1 MAEPVRKQKKKT
13 VRRRRPGLL
22 SIVAVLAMFVCL
34 GLFVLALV
42 QIDLLPSHILL
53 TGAVILAVSLLI
65 YVILWFKF
73 ARKTAA
79 RLICWLVAM
88 ALACGFFVGAD
99 YLKKTDEVFDNVTNL
114 TDRIANTV
122 SLVSLKKD
130 NIDNVSDLN
139 GKIVGTV
146 PQADPEGIAKGLQE
160 LQSKASVSVQDYPD
174 VISCVQA
181 LYDGEVQ
188 AVLIPDN
195 TRQIIHETEGFFEF
209 QTDSNVLQQT
219 VWYTDRTKT
228 AANDPDSVADIT
240 RDPFTV
246 LISGNDSY
254 GSLNENSRSDVN
266 MLLTIDPRT
275 QVVLITSIPRD
286 SYLTMSCKK
295 DETACSSVDDK
306 LTHTG
311 LYGVG
316 TTESTIEDYLGIEI
330 NYTVRVNFSSLVNL
344 VDAMGGIDVEIP
356 EGLEVDTFY
365 ANGTEGVK
373 AGWNHLEGERALAFA
388 RERHAY
394 QDGDNQ
400 RIRNQQQVMRA
411 LIDKI
416 ISPELLFRYPALM
429 DAVSVAFETNMPAD
443 QIKSFLR
450 YELLRRPNW
459 QIISYAIA
467 GDPDTQLSGTIGS
480 YVAVTVPRE
489 EMTEAARTLILMTEN
504 GDSADEVRSYAEA
517 HSVDAAGS
525 LSVDQ
530 QRAERAAG
538 MGEVYVPEDQQED
551 AGYAPVYDDSHSST
565 TETET
570 QSYDDP
576 ALSSGNGEDNSSIG
590 NDFSDPED
598 DAGTFEYTYE

>member
-53 TGAVILAVSLLI
+53 TGVVILAVSLLI

-79 RLICWLVAM
+79 RVICWLVAV

-122 SLVSLKKD
+122 SLVGLKKD

-139 GKIVGTV
+139 GKTVGTV
-146 PQADPEGIAKGLQE
+146 PEADPEGIAKGLQE

-219 VWYTDRTKT
+219 VWYTDRTKS

-286 SYLTMSCKK
+286 AYLTMSCKK
-295 DETACSSVDDK
+295 DETACSPVDDK

-480 YVAVTVPRE
+480 YVAVTIPRP
-489 EMTEAARTLILMTEN
+489 EMTDAARTLILMTEN

-538 MGEVYVPEDQQED
+538 MGEVYVPEED
-551 AGYAPVYDDSHSST
+551 AGYEPVYGTEDDTS
-565 TETET
+565 E
-570 QSYDDP
+570 DDV
-576 ALSSGNGEDNSSIG
+576 LYEDAGTVPQG

-598 DAGTFEYTYE
+598 DAGSFEYTYE

>member
-34 GLFVLALV
+34 GLFVLSLV

-53 TGAVILAVSLLI
+53 TGVVILAVSLLI

-79 RLICWLVAM
+79 RLICWLVAV

-114 TDRIANTV
+114 TDKMANTV
-122 SLVSLKKD
+122 SLVGLKKD
-130 NIDNVSDLN
+130 NIEKVTDLN
-139 GKIVGTV
+139 DKTVGTV
-146 PQADPEGIAKGLQE
+146 PEADPEGISKGLQE
-160 LQSKASVSVQDYPD
+160 LQTKANVSVQDYPD
-174 VISCVQA
+174 VLSCVQA

-219 VWYTDRTKT
+219 VWYTDRTKS

-286 SYLTMSCKK
+286 AYLVMSCKK
-295 DETACSSVDDK
+295 DETACSPVDDK

-429 DAVSVAFETNMPAD
+429 DAVSVAFETNIPAD

-467 GDPDTQLSGTIGS
+467 GEPDTQLSGTIGS
-480 YVAVTVPRE
+480 YVAVTVPRV

-538 MGEVYVPEDQQED
+538 MGETYVPEED
-551 AGYAPVYDDSHSST
+551 AGYAPVYGTEDDTS
-565 TETET
+565 E
-570 QSYDDP
+570 DDV
-576 ALSSGNGEDNSSIG
+576 LYEDAGTVPQG

-598 DAGTFEYTYE
+598 DAGNFEYTYE

>member
-34 GLFVLALV
+34 GLFVLSLV

-53 TGAVILAVSLLI
+53 TGVVILAVSLLI

-79 RLICWLVAM
+79 RLICWLVAV

-114 TDRIANTV
+114 TDKMANTV
-122 SLVSLKKD
+122 SLVGLKKD
-130 NIDNVSDLN
+130 NIEKVTDLN
-139 GKIVGTV
+139 DKTVGTV
-146 PQADPEGIAKGLQE
+146 PEADPEGISKGLQE
-160 LQSKASVSVQDYPD
+160 LQTKANVSVQDYPD
-174 VISCVQA
+174 VLSCVQA

-219 VWYTDRTKT
+219 VWYTDRTKS

-266 MLLTIDPRT
+266 MLLTINPRT

-286 SYLTMSCKK
+286 AYLVMSCKK
-295 DETACSSVDDK
+295 DETACSPVDDK

-429 DAVSVAFETNMPAD
+429 DAVSVAFETNIPAD

-467 GDPDTQLSGTIGS
+467 GEPDTQLSGTIGS
-480 YVAVTVPRE
+480 YVAVTVPRV

-538 MGEVYVPEDQQED
+538 MGETYVPEED
-551 AGYAPVYDDSHSST
+551 AGYAPVYGTEDDTS
-565 TETET
+565 E
-570 QSYDDP
+570 DDV
-576 ALSSGNGEDNSSIG
+576 LYEDAGTVPQG

-598 DAGTFEYTYE
+598 DAGNFEYTYE

>member
-34 GLFVLALV
+34 GLFVLSLV

-53 TGAVILAVSLLI
+53 TGVVILAVSLLI

-79 RLICWLVAM
+79 RVICWLVAL

-139 GKIVGTV
+139 GKTVGTV
-146 PQADPEGIAKGLQE
+146 PEADPEGIAKGLQE
-160 LQSKASVSVQDYPD
+160 LKSKASVSVQDYPD

-195 TRQIIHETEGFFEF
+195 TRQIIHETDGFFEF

-219 VWYTDRTKT
+219 VWYTDRTKS

-467 GDPDTQLSGTIGS
+467 GEPDTQLSGTIGS
-480 YVAVTVPRE
+480 YVAVTIPRL

-538 MGEVYVPEDQQED
+538 MGETYVPDDQQED
-551 AGYAPVYDDSHSST
+551 AGYAPVYGTEDDSS
-565 TETET
+565 E
-570 QSYDDP
+570 DDVLYEE
-576 ALSSGNGEDNSSIG
+576 AGTVSQG
-590 NDFSDPED
+590 NDYSDPED
-598 DAGTFEYTYE
+598 DASSFEYTYE

>member
-53 TGAVILAVSLLI
+53 TGVVILAVSLLI

-79 RLICWLVAM
+79 RVICWLVAV

-122 SLVSLKKD
+122 SLVGLKKD

-139 GKIVGTV
+139 GKTVGTV
-146 PQADPEGIAKGLQE
+146 PEADPEGIAKGLQE

-219 VWYTDRTKT
+219 VWYTDRTKS

-286 SYLTMSCKK
+286 AYLTMSCKK
-295 DETACSSVDDK
+295 DETACSPVDDK

-344 VDAMGGIDVEIP
+344 VDAMGGLDVAIP

-365 ANGTEGVK
+365 ANGPEGVQ

-480 YVAVTVPRE
+480 YVAVTIPRP
-489 EMTEAARTLILMTEN
+489 EMTDAARTLILMTEN

-538 MGEVYVPEDQQED
+538 MGEVYVPEED
-551 AGYAPVYDDSHSST
+551 AGYAPVYGTEDDTS
-565 TETET
+565 E
-570 QSYDDP
+570 DDV
-576 ALSSGNGEDNSSIG
+576 LYEDAGTVPQG

-598 DAGTFEYTYE
+598 DAGSFEYTYE

>member
-34 GLFVLALV
+34 GLFVLSLV

-53 TGAVILAVSLLI
+53 TGVVILAVSLLI

-73 ARKTAA
+73 ARKTSA
-79 RLICWLVAM
+79 RLICWLVAV

-139 GKIVGTV
+139 GKTVGTV

-219 VWYTDRTKT
+219 VWYTDGTKS

-467 GDPDTQLSGTIGS
+467 GEPDTQLSGTIGS
-480 YVAVTVPRE
+480 YVAVTVPRA

-538 MGEVYVPEDQQED
+538 MGETYVPDDQQED
-551 AGYAPVYDDSHSST
+551 AGYAPVYGTEDDSS
-565 TETET
+565 E
-570 QSYDDP
+570 DDVLYEE
-576 ALSSGNGEDNSSIG
+576 AGTVSQG
-590 NDFSDPED
+590 NDYSDPED
-598 DAGTFEYTYE
+598 DASSFEYTYE

>member
-34 GLFVLALV
+34 GLFVLSLV

-53 TGAVILAVSLLI
+53 TGVVILAVSLLI

-79 RLICWLVAM
+79 RVICWLVAV

-139 GKIVGTV
+139 GKTVGTV
-146 PQADPEGIAKGLQE
+146 PEADPEGIAKGLQE

-219 VWYTDRTKT
+219 VWYTDRTKS

-467 GDPDTQLSGTIGS
+467 GEPDTQLSGTIGS
-480 YVAVTVPRE
+480 YVAVTIPRL

-538 MGEVYVPEDQQED
+538 MGETYVPDDQQED
-551 AGYAPVYDDSHSST
+551 AGYAPVYGTEDDSS
-565 TETET
+565 E
-570 QSYDDP
+570 DDVLYEE
-576 ALSSGNGEDNSSIG
+576 AGTVSQG
-590 NDFSDPED
+590 NDYSDPED
-598 DAGTFEYTYE
+598 DASSFEYTYE

>member
-79 RLICWLVAM
+79 RVICWLVAV

-114 TDRIANTV
+114 TDKMANTV
-122 SLVSLKKD
+122 SLVGLKKD
-130 NIDNVSDLN
+130 NIEKVTDLN
-139 GKIVGTV
+139 DKTVGTV
-146 PQADPEGIAKGLQE
+146 PEADPEGIAKGLQE

-219 VWYTDRTKT
+219 VWYTDRTKS

-286 SYLTMSCKK
+286 AYLTMSCKK
-295 DETACSSVDDK
+295 DETACSPVDDK

-480 YVAVTVPRE
+480 YVAVTIPRP
-489 EMTEAARTLILMTEN
+489 EMTDAARTLILMTEN

-538 MGEVYVPEDQQED
+538 MGEVYVPEED
-551 AGYAPVYDDSHSST
+551 AGYAPVYGTEDDTS
-565 TETET
+565 E
-570 QSYDDP
+570 DDV
-576 ALSSGNGEDNSSIG
+576 LYEDAGTVPQG

-598 DAGTFEYTYE
+598 DAGSFEYTYE

>member
-53 TGAVILAVSLLI
+53 TGVVILAVSLLI

-79 RLICWLVAM
+79 RVICWLVAV

-122 SLVSLKKD
+122 SLVGLKKD

-139 GKIVGTV
+139 GKTVGTV
-146 PQADPEGIAKGLQE
+146 PEADPEGIAKGLQE

-219 VWYTDRTKT
+219 VWYTDRTKS

-254 GSLNENSRSDVN
+254 GSLNETSRSDVN

-286 SYLTMSCKK
+286 AYLTMSCKK
-295 DETACSSVDDK
+295 DETACSPVDDK

-480 YVAVTVPRE
+480 YVAVTIPRP
-489 EMTEAARTLILMTEN
+489 EMTDAARTLILMTEN

-538 MGEVYVPEDQQED
+538 MGEVYVPEED
-551 AGYAPVYDDSHSST
+551 AGYAPVYGTEDDTS
-565 TETET
+565 E
-570 QSYDDP
+570 DDV
-576 ALSSGNGEDNSSIG
+576 LYEDAGTVPQG

-598 DAGTFEYTYE
+598 DAGSFEYTYE

>member
-79 RLICWLVAM
+79 RVICWLVAV

-114 TDRIANTV
+114 TDKMANTV
-122 SLVSLKKD
+122 SLVGLKKD
-130 NIDNVSDLN
+130 NIEKVTDLN
-139 GKIVGTV
+139 DKTVGTV
-146 PQADPEGIAKGLQE
+146 PEADPEGISKGLQE
-160 LQSKASVSVQDYPD
+160 LQTKANVSVQDYPD
-174 VISCVQA
+174 VLSSVQA
-181 LYDGEVQ
+181 LYDGGVQ

-219 VWYTDRTKT
+219 VWYTDRTKS

-286 SYLTMSCKK
+286 AYLTMSCKK
-295 DETACSSVDDK
+295 DETACSPVDDK

-480 YVAVTVPRE
+480 YVAVTIPRP
-489 EMTEAARTLILMTEN
+489 EMTDAARTLILMTEN

-538 MGEVYVPEDQQED
+538 MGEVYVPEED
-551 AGYAPVYDDSHSST
+551 AGYAPVYGTEDDTS
-565 TETET
+565 E
-570 QSYDDP
+570 DDV
-576 ALSSGNGEDNSSIG
+576 LYEDAGTVPQG

-598 DAGTFEYTYE
+598 DAGSFEYTYE

>member
-53 TGAVILAVSLLI
+53 TGVVILAVSLLI

-79 RLICWLVAM
+79 RVICWLVAV

-139 GKIVGTV
+139 GKTVGTV
-146 PQADPEGIAKGLQE
+146 PEADPEGIAKGLQE

-174 VISCVQA
+174 VLSCVQA

-219 VWYTDRTKT
+219 VWYTDRTKS

-286 SYLTMSCKK
+286 AYLTMSCKK
-295 DETACSSVDDK
+295 DETACSPVDDK

-467 GDPDTQLSGTIGS
+467 GEPDTQLSGTIGS
-480 YVAVTVPRE
+480 YVAVTVPRA

-538 MGEVYVPEDQQED
+538 MGEVYVPEED
-551 AGYAPVYDDSHSST
+551 AGYAPVYGTEDDTS
-565 TETET
+565 E
-570 QSYDDP
+570 DDV
-576 ALSSGNGEDNSSIG
+576 LYEDAGTVPQG

-598 DAGTFEYTYE
+598 DAGSFEYTYE

>member
-34 GLFVLALV
+34 GLFVLSLV

-53 TGAVILAVSLLI
+53 TGVVILAVSLLI

-79 RLICWLVAM
+79 RLICWLVAV

-160 LQSKASVSVQDYPD
+160 LQSKASVSVQDFPD
-174 VISCVQA
+174 VLSCVQA

-219 VWYTDRTKT
+219 VWYTDRTKS

-467 GDPDTQLSGTIGS
+467 GEPDTQLSGTIGS
-480 YVAVTVPRE
+480 YVAVTVPRA

-504 GDSADEVRSYAEA
+504 GDSADAIRSYAEA

-538 MGEVYVPEDQQED
+538 MGEVYVPEED
-551 AGYAPVYDDSHSST
+551 AGYAPVYGTEDDTS
-565 TETET
+565 E
-570 QSYDDP
+570 DDV
-576 ALSSGNGEDNSSIG
+576 LYEDAGTVPQG

-598 DAGTFEYTYE
+598 DAGSFEYTYE

>member
-53 TGAVILAVSLLI
+53 TGVVILAVSLLI

-79 RLICWLVAM
+79 RVICWLVAV

-122 SLVSLKKD
+122 SLVGLKKD

-139 GKIVGTV
+139 GKTVGTV
-146 PQADPEGIAKGLQE
+146 PEADPEGIAKELQE

-219 VWYTDRTKT
+219 VWYTDRTKS

-286 SYLTMSCKK
+286 AYLTMSCKK
-295 DETACSSVDDK
+295 DETACSPVDDK

-480 YVAVTVPRE
+480 YVAVTIPRP
-489 EMTEAARTLILMTEN
+489 EMTDAARTLILMTEN

-517 HSVDAAGS
+517 HSVDAAGT

-538 MGEVYVPEDQQED
+538 MGEVYVPEED
-551 AGYAPVYDDSHSST
+551 AGYAPVYGTEDDTS
-565 TETET
+565 E
-570 QSYDDP
+570 DDV
-576 ALSSGNGEDNSSIG
+576 LYEDAGTVPQG

-598 DAGTFEYTYE
+598 DAGSFEYTYE

>member
-34 GLFVLALV
+34 GLFVLSLV

-53 TGAVILAVSLLI
+53 TGVVILAVSLLI

-79 RLICWLVAM
+79 RVICWLVAV

-139 GKIVGTV
+139 GKTVGTV

-219 VWYTDRTKT
+219 VWYTDRTKS

-295 DETACSSVDDK
+295 DETACSPVDDK

-467 GDPDTQLSGTIGS
+467 GEPDTQLSGTIGS
-480 YVAVTVPRE
+480 YVAVTIPRL

-538 MGEVYVPEDQQED
+538 MGETYVPDDQQED
-551 AGYAPVYDDSHSST
+551 AGYAPVYGTEDDSS
-565 TETET
+565 E
-570 QSYDDP
+570 DDVLYEE
-576 ALSSGNGEDNSSIG
+576 AGTVSQG
-590 NDFSDPED
+590 NDYSDPED
-598 DAGTFEYTYE
+598 DASSFEYTYE

>member
-34 GLFVLALV
+34 GLFVLSLV

-53 TGAVILAVSLLI
+53 TGVVILAVSLLI

-79 RLICWLVAM
+79 RLICWLVAV

-160 LQSKASVSVQDYPD
+160 LQSKASVSVQDFPD
-174 VISCVQA
+174 VLSCVQA

-219 VWYTDRTKT
+219 VWYTDRTKS

-467 GDPDTQLSGTIGS
+467 GEPDTQLSGTIGS
-480 YVAVTVPRE
+480 YVAVTIPRP
-489 EMTEAARTLILMTEN
+489 EMTDAARTLILMTEN

-530 QRAERAAG
+530 QRAERAAD
-538 MGEVYVPEDQQED
+538 MGEVYVPEED
-551 AGYAPVYDDSHSST
+551 AGYAPVYGTEDDTS
-565 TETET
+565 E
-570 QSYDDP
+570 DDV
-576 ALSSGNGEDNSSIG
+576 LYEDAGTVPQG

-598 DAGTFEYTYE
+598 DAGNFEYTYE

>member
-22 SIVAVLAMFVCL
+22 SVVAVLAMFVCL

-79 RLICWLVAM
+79 RLICWLVAA

-114 TDRIANTV
+114 TDKMANTV
-122 SLVSLKKD
+122 SLVGLKKD
-130 NIDNVSDLN
+130 NIEKVTDLN
-139 GKIVGTV
+139 DKTVGTV
-146 PQADPEGIAKGLQE
+146 PEADPEGISKGLQE
-160 LQSKASVSVQDYPD
+160 LQTKANVSVQDYPD
-174 VISCVQA
+174 VLSCVQA
-181 LYDGEVQ
+181 LYDGGVQ

-219 VWYTDRTKT
+219 VWYTDRTKS

-286 SYLTMSCKK
+286 AYLTMSCKK
-295 DETACSSVDDK
+295 DETACSPVDDK

-344 VDAMGGIDVEIP
+344 LDAMGGIDVEIP

-538 MGEVYVPEDQQED
+538 MGEVYVPEED
-551 AGYAPVYDDSHSST
+551 AGYAPVYGTEDDTS
-565 TETET
+565 E
-570 QSYDDP
+570 DDV
-576 ALSSGNGEDNSSIG
+576 LYEDAGTVPQG

-598 DAGTFEYTYE
+598 DVGSFEYTYE

>member
-53 TGAVILAVSLLI
+53 TGVVILAVSLLI

-79 RLICWLVAM
+79 RVICWLVAV

-122 SLVSLKKD
+122 SLVGLKKD

-139 GKIVGTV
+139 GKTVGTV
-146 PQADPEGIAKGLQE
+146 PEADPEGIAKELQE

-219 VWYTDRTKT
+219 VWYTDRTKS

-286 SYLTMSCKK
+286 AYLTMSCKK
-295 DETACSSVDDK
+295 DETACSPVDDK

-480 YVAVTVPRE
+480 YVAVTIPRP
-489 EMTEAARTLILMTEN
+489 EMTDAARTLILMTEN

-538 MGEVYVPEDQQED
+538 MGEVYVPEED
-551 AGYAPVYDDSHSST
+551 AGYAPVYGTEDDTS
-565 TETET
+565 E
-570 QSYDDP
+570 DDV
-576 ALSSGNGEDNSSIG
+576 LYEDAGTVPQG

-598 DAGTFEYTYE
+598 DAGSFEYTYE

>member
-1 MAEPVRKQKKKT
+1 MAEPVRKQKKKP

-22 SIVAVLAMFVCL
+22 SVVAVLAMFVCL

-79 RLICWLVAM
+79 RLICWLVAA

-114 TDRIANTV
+114 TDKMANTV
-122 SLVSLKKD
+122 SLVGLKKD
-130 NIDNVSDLN
+130 NIEKVTDLN
-139 GKIVGTV
+139 DKTVGTV
-146 PQADPEGIAKGLQE
+146 PEADPEGISKGLQE
-160 LQSKASVSVQDYPD
+160 LQTKANVSVQDYPD
-174 VISCVQA
+174 VLSSVQA
-181 LYDGEVQ
+181 LYDGGVQ

-219 VWYTDRTKT
+219 VWYTDRTKS

-286 SYLTMSCKK
+286 AYLTMSCKK
-295 DETACSSVDDK
+295 DETACSPVDDK

-480 YVAVTVPRE
+480 YVAVTIPRP
-489 EMTEAARTLILMTEN
+489 EMTDAARTLILMTEN

-538 MGEVYVPEDQQED
+538 MGEVYVPEED
-551 AGYAPVYDDSHSST
+551 AGYAPVYGTEDDTS
-565 TETET
+565 E
-570 QSYDDP
+570 DDV
-576 ALSSGNGEDNSSIG
+576 LYEDAGTVPQG

-598 DAGTFEYTYE
+598 DAGSFEYTYE

>member
-1 MAEPVRKQKKKT
+1 MAEPAKKRK
-13 VRRRRPGLL
+13 RRKSTRRKPGLF
-22 SIVAVLAMFVCL
+22 SILAALAMFAGL
-34 GLFVLALV
+34 GLFLLSLI
-42 QIDLLPSHILL
+42 QLDLLPSHILL
-53 TGAVILAVSLLI
+53 TGAVILAVILLL
-65 YVILWFKF
+65 YVILWFHF
-73 ARKTAA
+73 ARKRAA
-79 RLICWLVAM
+79 RFICFL
-88 ALACGFFVGAD
+88 LAVLMGTGLFVGSD
-99 YLKKTDEVFDNVTNL
+99 YLKKTNEVFGNVTNL
-114 TDRIANTV
+114 TDKIANTV

-130 NIDNVSDLN
+130 DITKVSQLG
-139 GKIVGTV
+139 GKTVGTV
-146 PQADPEGIAKGLQE
+146 PEADPEGISKGLQE
-160 LQSKASVSVQDYPD
+160 LKTEADVTVQDYPD
-174 VISCVQA
+174 VLSCVQA
-181 LYDGEVQ
+181 LYDGQVQ

-209 QTDSNVLQQT
+209 QTDSTILKQT
-219 VWYTDRTKT
+219 VWYTDRTKS
-228 AANDPDSVADIT
+228 AANDPDSVQDIT
-240 RDPFTV
+240 SDPFTV

-286 SYLTMSCKK
+286 SYMTISCKK
-295 DETACSSVDDK
+295 DETACQPFDDK

-394 QDGDNQ
+394 TDGDNQ
-400 RIRNQQQVMRA
+400 RIKNQQQVMRA

-459 QIISYAIA
+459 QIISYAMA
-467 GDPDTQLSGTIGS
+467 GDPDTQLCGTIGS
-480 YVAVTVPRE
+480 YASVTVPKE
-489 EMTEAARTLILMTEN
+489 EMVEAARTLILMTEN
-504 GDSADEVRSYAEA
+504 GDSADKVRSYAEA
-517 HSVDAAGS
+517 HSVESAGS
-525 LSVDQ
+525 KSVDQ
-530 QRAERAAG
+530 QKAERAAD
-538 MGEVYVPEDQQED
+538 MGETYVPEADESED
-551 AGYAPVYDDSHSST
+551 AGYAPVYEEPVDDGTDSYEDDSLEAGS
-565 TETET
+565 
-570 QSYDDP
+570 
-576 ALSSGNGEDNSSIG
+576 
-590 NDFSDPED
+590 NDYSDFED

>member
-73 ARKTAA
+73 ARKTSA
-79 RLICWLVAM
+79 RLICWLVAV

-400 RIRNQQQVMRA
+400 RIRNQQQVMHA
-411 LIDKI
+411 LIKKI

-467 GDPDTQLSGTIGS
+467 GQPDTQLSGTIGS
-480 YVAVTVPRE
+480 YVAVTVPRA

-538 MGEVYVPEDQQED
+538 MGEVYVPEED
-551 AGYAPVYDDSHSST
+551 AGYAPVYGTEDDSS
-565 TETET
+565 E
-570 QSYDDP
+570 DDV
-576 ALSSGNGEDNSSIG
+576 LYEDAGTVPQG

-598 DAGTFEYTYE
+598 DAGSFEYTYE

>member
-79 RLICWLVAM
+79 RVICWLVAV

-219 VWYTDRTKT
+219 VWYTDRTKS

-467 GDPDTQLSGTIGS
+467 GEPDTQLSGTIGS
-480 YVAVTVPRE
+480 YVAVTIPRP
-489 EMTEAARTLILMTEN
+489 EMTDAARTLILMTEN

-538 MGEVYVPEDQQED
+538 MGEVYVPEED
-551 AGYAPVYDDSHSST
+551 AGYAPVYGTEDDSS
-565 TETET
+565 E
-570 QSYDDP
+570 DDY
-576 ALSSGNGEDNSSIG
+576 LYEEDGTVSQG
-590 NDFSDPED
+590 NDYSDSED
-598 DAGTFEYTYE
+598 DAGSFEYTYE

>member
-34 GLFVLALV
+34 GLFVLSLV

-53 TGAVILAVSLLI
+53 TGVVILAVSLLI

-79 RLICWLVAM
+79 RVICWLVAV

-139 GKIVGTV
+139 GKTVGTV
-146 PQADPEGIAKGLQE
+146 PEADPEGIAKGLQE

-195 TRQIIHETEGFFEF
+195 TRQIIHETDGFFEF

-219 VWYTDRTKT
+219 VWYTDRTKS

-295 DETACSSVDDK
+295 DETACSPVDDK

-400 RIRNQQQVMRA
+400 RIRNQQQVMHA
-411 LIDKI
+411 LIKKI

-467 GDPDTQLSGTIGS
+467 GEPDTQLSGTIGS
-480 YVAVTVPRE
+480 YVAVTVPRA
-489 EMTEAARTLILMTEN
+489 EMTEAARTLILMTED

-538 MGEVYVPEDQQED
+538 MGEVYVPEED
-551 AGYAPVYDDSHSST
+551 AGYAPVYGTEDDTS
-565 TETET
+565 E
-570 QSYDDP
+570 DDV
-576 ALSSGNGEDNSSIG
+576 LYEDAGTVPQG

-598 DAGTFEYTYE
+598 DAGSFEYTYE

>member
-34 GLFVLALV
+34 GLFVLSLV

-53 TGAVILAVSLLI
+53 TGVVILAVSLLI

-79 RLICWLVAM
+79 RLICWLVAV

-160 LQSKASVSVQDYPD
+160 LQSKASVSVQDFPD
-174 VISCVQA
+174 VLSCVQA

-219 VWYTDRTKT
+219 VWYTDRTKS

-240 RDPFTV
+240 RDPFTL

-295 DETACSSVDDK
+295 DETACSPVDDK

-400 RIRNQQQVMRA
+400 RIRNQQQVMHA
-411 LIDKI
+411 LIKKI

-467 GDPDTQLSGTIGS
+467 GEPDTQLSGTIGS
-480 YVAVTVPRE
+480 YVAVTVPRA

-538 MGEVYVPEDQQED
+538 MGEVYVPEED
-551 AGYAPVYDDSHSST
+551 AGYAPVYGTEDDTS
-565 TETET
+565 E
-570 QSYDDP
+570 DDV
-576 ALSSGNGEDNSSIG
+576 LYEDAGTVPQG

-598 DAGTFEYTYE
+598 DAGSFEYTYE

>member
-34 GLFVLALV
+34 GLFVLSLV

-53 TGAVILAVSLLI
+53 TGVVILAVSLLI

-79 RLICWLVAM
+79 RLICWLVAV

-114 TDRIANTV
+114 TDKMANTV
-122 SLVSLKKD
+122 SLVGLKKD
-130 NIDNVSDLN
+130 NIEKVTDLN
-139 GKIVGTV
+139 DKTVGTV
-146 PQADPEGIAKGLQE
+146 PEADPEGISKGLQE
-160 LQSKASVSVQDYPD
+160 LQTKANVSVQDYPD
-174 VISCVQA
+174 VLSCVQA

-219 VWYTDRTKT
+219 VWYTDRTKS

-286 SYLTMSCKK
+286 AYLVMSCKK
-295 DETACSSVDDK
+295 DETACSPVDDK

-467 GDPDTQLSGTIGS
+467 GEPDTQLSGTIGS
-480 YVAVTVPRE
+480 YVAVTVPRV

-538 MGEVYVPEDQQED
+538 MGETYVPEED
-551 AGYAPVYDDSHSST
+551 AGYAPVYGTEDDTS
-565 TETET
+565 E
-570 QSYDDP
+570 DDV
-576 ALSSGNGEDNSSIG
+576 LYEDAGTVPQG

-598 DAGTFEYTYE
+598 DAGNFEYTYE

>member
-34 GLFVLALV
+34 GLFVLSLV

-53 TGAVILAVSLLI
+53 TGVVILAVSLLI

-79 RLICWLVAM
+79 RVICWLVAL

-114 TDRIANTV
+114 TDRIANTE

-139 GKIVGTV
+139 GKTVGTV
-146 PQADPEGIAKGLQE
+146 PEADPEGIAKGLQE

-195 TRQIIHETEGFFEF
+195 TRQIIHETDGFFEF

-219 VWYTDRTKT
+219 VWYTDRTKS

-467 GDPDTQLSGTIGS
+467 GEPDTQLSGTIGS
-480 YVAVTVPRE
+480 YVAVTIPRL

-538 MGEVYVPEDQQED
+538 MGETYVPDDQQED
-551 AGYAPVYDDSHSST
+551 AGYAPVYGTEDDSS
-565 TETET
+565 E
-570 QSYDDP
+570 DDVLYEE
-576 ALSSGNGEDNSSIG
+576 AGTVSQG
-590 NDFSDPED
+590 NDYSDPED
-598 DAGTFEYTYE
+598 DASSFEYTYE

>member
-53 TGAVILAVSLLI
+53 TGVVILAVSLLI

-79 RLICWLVAM
+79 RVICWLVAV

-130 NIDNVSDLN
+130 NIEKVTDLN
-139 GKIVGTV
+139 DKTVGTV
-146 PQADPEGIAKGLQE
+146 PEADPEGIAKGLQE

-174 VISCVQA
+174 VLSCVQA

-219 VWYTDRTKT
+219 VWYTDRTKS
-228 AANDPDSVADIT
+228 AANDPDSVADTT

-467 GDPDTQLSGTIGS
+467 GEPDTQLSGTIGS
-480 YVAVTVPRE
+480 YVAVTIPRP

-504 GDSADEVRSYAEA
+504 GDSADAIRSYAEA

-538 MGEVYVPEDQQED
+538 MGEVYVPEED
-551 AGYAPVYDDSHSST
+551 AGYAPVYGTEDDTS
-565 TETET
+565 E
-570 QSYDDP
+570 DDV
-576 ALSSGNGEDNSSIG
+576 LYEDAGTVPQG

-598 DAGTFEYTYE
+598 DAGSFEYTYE

>member
-22 SIVAVLAMFVCL
+22 SVVAVLAMFVCL

-79 RLICWLVAM
+79 RVICWLVAV

-114 TDRIANTV
+114 TDKMANTV
-122 SLVSLKKD
+122 SLVGLKKD
-130 NIDNVSDLN
+130 NIEKVTDLN
-139 GKIVGTV
+139 DKTVGTV
-146 PQADPEGIAKGLQE
+146 PEADPEGISKGLQE
-160 LQSKASVSVQDYPD
+160 LQTKANVSVQDYPD
-174 VISCVQA
+174 VLSSVQA
-181 LYDGEVQ
+181 LYDGGVQ

-219 VWYTDRTKT
+219 VWYTDRTKS

-286 SYLTMSCKK
+286 AYLTMSCKK
-295 DETACSSVDDK
+295 DETACSPVDDK

-480 YVAVTVPRE
+480 YVAVTIPRP
-489 EMTEAARTLILMTEN
+489 EMTDAARTLILMTEN

-538 MGEVYVPEDQQED
+538 MGEVYVPEED
-551 AGYAPVYDDSHSST
+551 AGYAPVYGTEDDTS
-565 TETET
+565 E
-570 QSYDDP
+570 DDV
-576 ALSSGNGEDNSSIG
+576 LYEDAGTVPQG

-598 DAGTFEYTYE
+598 DAGSFEYTYE

>member
-53 TGAVILAVSLLI
+53 TGVVILAVSLLI

-79 RLICWLVAM
+79 RVICWLVAV

-122 SLVSLKKD
+122 SLVGLKKD

-139 GKIVGTV
+139 GKTVGTV
-146 PQADPEGIAKGLQE
+146 PEADPEGIAKGLQE

-219 VWYTDRTKT
+219 VWYTDRTKS

-286 SYLTMSCKK
+286 AYLTMSCKK
-295 DETACSSVDDK
+295 DETACSPVDDK

-480 YVAVTVPRE
+480 YVAVTIPRP
-489 EMTEAARTLILMTEN
+489 EMTDAARTLILMTEN

-517 HSVDAAGS
+517 HSVDTAGS

-538 MGEVYVPEDQQED
+538 MGEVYVPEED
-551 AGYAPVYDDSHSST
+551 AGYAPVYGTEDDTS
-565 TETET
+565 E
-570 QSYDDP
+570 DDV
-576 ALSSGNGEDNSSIG
+576 LYEDAGTVPQG

-598 DAGTFEYTYE
+598 DAGSFEYTYE

>member
-34 GLFVLALV
+34 GLFVLSLV

-53 TGAVILAVSLLI
+53 TGVVILAVSLLI

-79 RLICWLVAM
+79 RLICWLVAV

-160 LQSKASVSVQDYPD
+160 LQSKASVSVQDFPD
-174 VISCVQA
+174 VLSCVQA

-219 VWYTDRTKT
+219 VWYTDRTKS

-295 DETACSSVDDK
+295 DETACSPVDDK

-467 GDPDTQLSGTIGS
+467 GEPDTQLSGTIGS
-480 YVAVTVPRE
+480 YVAVTIPRP
-489 EMTEAARTLILMTEN
+489 EMTDAARTLILMTEN

-538 MGEVYVPEDQQED
+538 MGEVYVPEED
-551 AGYAPVYDDSHSST
+551 AGYAPVYGTEDDTS
-565 TETET
+565 E
-570 QSYDDP
+570 DDV
-576 ALSSGNGEDNSSIG
+576 LYEDAGTVPQG

-598 DAGTFEYTYE
+598 DAGNFEYTYE

>member
-34 GLFVLALV
+34 GLFVLSLV

-53 TGAVILAVSLLI
+53 TGVVILAVSLLI

-79 RLICWLVAM
+79 RLICWLVAV

-160 LQSKASVSVQDYPD
+160 LQSKASVSVQDFPD
-174 VISCVQA
+174 VLSCVQA

-219 VWYTDRTKT
+219 VWYTDRTKS

-400 RIRNQQQVMRA
+400 RIRNQQQVMHA
-411 LIDKI
+411 LIKKI

-480 YVAVTVPRE
+480 YVAVTVPRV

-538 MGEVYVPEDQQED
+538 MGETYVPDDQQED
-551 AGYAPVYDDSHSST
+551 AGYAPVYGTEDDSS
-565 TETET
+565 E
-570 QSYDDP
+570 DDV
-576 ALSSGNGEDNSSIG
+576 LYEDAGTVPQG

-598 DAGTFEYTYE
+598 DAGSFEYTYE

>member
-22 SIVAVLAMFVCL
+22 SVVAVLAMFVCL

-79 RLICWLVAM
+79 RVICWLVAV

-139 GKIVGTV
+139 GKTVGTV
-146 PQADPEGIAKGLQE
+146 PEADPEGIAKGLQE

-219 VWYTDRTKT
+219 VWYTDRTKS
-228 AANDPDSVADIT
+228 AANDPDNVADIT

-295 DETACSSVDDK
+295 DETACSPVDDK

-538 MGEVYVPEDQQED
+538 MGEVYVPEED
-551 AGYAPVYDDSHSST
+551 AGYAPVYGTEDDSS
-565 TETET
+565 E
-570 QSYDDP
+570 DDV
-576 ALSSGNGEDNSSIG
+576 LYEDAGTVPQG
-590 NDFSDPED
+590 NDYSDPED
-598 DAGTFEYTYE
+598 DAGSFEYTYE

>member
-53 TGAVILAVSLLI
+53 TGVVILAVSLLI

-79 RLICWLVAM
+79 RVICWLVAV

-122 SLVSLKKD
+122 SLVGLKKD

-139 GKIVGTV
+139 GKTVGTV
-146 PQADPEGIAKGLQE
+146 PEADPEGIAKELQE

-219 VWYTDRTKT
+219 VWYTDRTKS

-286 SYLTMSCKK
+286 AYLTMSCKK
-295 DETACSSVDDK
+295 DETACSPVDDK

-373 AGWNHLEGERALAFA
+373 DGWNHLEGERALAFA

-480 YVAVTVPRE
+480 YVAVTIPRP
-489 EMTEAARTLILMTEN
+489 EMTDAARTLILMTEN

-538 MGEVYVPEDQQED
+538 MGEVYVPEED
-551 AGYAPVYDDSHSST
+551 AGYAPVYGTEDDTS
-565 TETET
+565 E
-570 QSYDDP
+570 DDV
-576 ALSSGNGEDNSSIG
+576 LYEDAGTVPQG

-598 DAGTFEYTYE
+598 DAGSFEYTYE

>member
-79 RLICWLVAM
+79 RVICWLVAV

-219 VWYTDRTKT
+219 VWYTDRTKS

-467 GDPDTQLSGTIGS
+467 GEPDTQLSGTIGS
-480 YVAVTVPRE
+480 YVAVTIPRP
-489 EMTEAARTLILMTEN
+489 EMTDAARTLILMTEN

-538 MGEVYVPEDQQED
+538 MGEVYVPEED
-551 AGYAPVYDDSHSST
+551 AGYAPVYGTEDDTS
-565 TETET
+565 E
-570 QSYDDP
+570 DDV
-576 ALSSGNGEDNSSIG
+576 LYEDAGTVPQG
-590 NDFSDPED
+590 NDYSDPED
-598 DAGTFEYTYE
+598 DAGSFEYTYE

>member
-53 TGAVILAVSLLI
+53 TGVVILAVSLLI

-73 ARKTAA
+73 ARKTSA
-79 RLICWLVAM
+79 RLICWLVAV

-400 RIRNQQQVMRA
+400 RIRNQQQVMHA
-411 LIDKI
+411 LIKKI

-467 GDPDTQLSGTIGS
+467 GQPDTQLSGTIGS
-480 YVAVTVPRE
+480 YVAVTVPRA

-538 MGEVYVPEDQQED
+538 MGEVYVPEED
-551 AGYAPVYDDSHSST
+551 AGYAPVYGTEDDSS
-565 TETET
+565 E
-570 QSYDDP
+570 DDV
-576 ALSSGNGEDNSSIG
+576 LYEDAGTVPQG

-598 DAGTFEYTYE
+598 DAGSFEYTYE

>member
-22 SIVAVLAMFVCL
+22 SVVAVLAMFVCL

-79 RLICWLVAM
+79 RLICWLVAA

-114 TDRIANTV
+114 TDKMANTV
-122 SLVSLKKD
+122 SLVGLKKD

-160 LQSKASVSVQDYPD
+160 LQSKASVSVQDFPD
-174 VISCVQA
+174 VLSCVQA

-219 VWYTDRTKT
+219 VWYTDRTKS

-467 GDPDTQLSGTIGS
+467 GEPDTQLSGTIGS
-480 YVAVTVPRE
+480 YVAVTIPRP
-489 EMTEAARTLILMTEN
+489 EMTDAARTLILMTEN

-538 MGEVYVPEDQQED
+538 MGEVYVPEED
-551 AGYAPVYDDSHSST
+551 AGYAPVYGTEDDTS
-565 TETET
+565 E
-570 QSYDDP
+570 DDV
-576 ALSSGNGEDNSSIG
+576 LYEDAGTVPQG

-598 DAGTFEYTYE
+598 DAGNFEYTYE

>member
-34 GLFVLALV
+34 GLFVLSLV

-53 TGAVILAVSLLI
+53 TGVVILAVSLLI

-73 ARKTAA
+73 ARKTSA
-79 RLICWLVAM
+79 RLICWLVAV

-139 GKIVGTV
+139 GKTVGTV
-146 PQADPEGIAKGLQE
+146 PEADPEGIAKGLQE

-195 TRQIIHETEGFFEF
+195 TRQIIHETEVFFEF

-219 VWYTDRTKT
+219 VWYTDRTKS

-400 RIRNQQQVMRA
+400 RIRNQQQVMHA
-411 LIDKI
+411 LIKKI

-480 YVAVTVPRE
+480 YVAVTVPRV

-538 MGEVYVPEDQQED
+538 MGETYVPDDQQED
-551 AGYAPVYDDSHSST
+551 AGYAPVYGTEDDSS
-565 TETET
+565 E
-570 QSYDDP
+570 DDV
-576 ALSSGNGEDNSSIG
+576 LYEDAGTVPQG

-598 DAGTFEYTYE
+598 DAGSFEYTYE

>member
-73 ARKTAA
+73 ARKTSA
-79 RLICWLVAM
+79 RLICWLVAV

-139 GKIVGTV
+139 GKTVGTV
-146 PQADPEGIAKGLQE
+146 PEADTEGIAKGLQE
-160 LQSKASVSVQDYPD
+160 LQPKASVSVQDFPD
-174 VISCVQA
+174 VLSCVQA

-219 VWYTDRTKT
+219 VWYTDRTKS

-467 GDPDTQLSGTIGS
+467 GEPDTQLSGTIGS
-480 YVAVTVPRE
+480 YVAVTIPRP
-489 EMTEAARTLILMTEN
+489 EMTDAARTLILMTEN

-538 MGEVYVPEDQQED
+538 MGEVYVPEED
-551 AGYAPVYDDSHSST
+551 AGYAPVYGTEDDTS
-565 TETET
+565 E
-570 QSYDDP
+570 DDV
-576 ALSSGNGEDNSSIG
+576 LYEDAGTVPQG

-598 DAGTFEYTYE
+598 DAGSFEYTYE

>member
-22 SIVAVLAMFVCL
+22 STVAVLAMFVCL

-79 RLICWLVAM
+79 RLICWLVGA

-114 TDRIANTV
+114 TDKMANTV
-122 SLVSLKKD
+122 SLVGLKKD
-130 NIDNVSDLN
+130 NIEKVTDLN
-139 GKIVGTV
+139 DKTVGTV
-146 PQADPEGIAKGLQE
+146 PEADPEGISKGLQE
-160 LQSKASVSVQDYPD
+160 LQTKANVSVQDYPD
-174 VISCVQA
+174 VLSCVQA

-219 VWYTDRTKT
+219 VWYTDRTKS

-286 SYLTMSCKK
+286 AYLTMSCKK
-295 DETACSSVDDK
+295 DETACSPVDDK

-538 MGEVYVPEDQQED
+538 MGEVYVPEED
-551 AGYAPVYDDSHSST
+551 AGYAPVYGTEDDSS
-565 TETET
+565 E
-570 QSYDDP
+570 DDV
-576 ALSSGNGEDNSSIG
+576 LYEDAGTVPQG

-598 DAGTFEYTYE
+598 DAGSFEYTYE

>member
-34 GLFVLALV
+34 GLFVLSLV

-53 TGAVILAVSLLI
+53 TGVVILAVSLLI

-79 RLICWLVAM
+79 RVICWLVAL

-139 GKIVGTV
+139 GKTVGTV
-146 PQADPEGIAKGLQE
+146 PEADPEGIAKGLQE

-195 TRQIIHETEGFFEF
+195 TRQIIHETDGFFEF

-219 VWYTDRTKT
+219 VWYTDRTKS

-467 GDPDTQLSGTIGS
+467 GEPDTQLSGTIGS
-480 YVAVTVPRE
+480 YVAVTIPRL

-538 MGEVYVPEDQQED
+538 MGETYVPDDQQED
-551 AGYAPVYDDSHSST
+551 AGYAPVYGTEDDSS
-565 TETET
+565 E
-570 QSYDDP
+570 DDVLYEE
-576 ALSSGNGEDNSSIG
+576 AGTVSQG
-590 NDFSDPED
+590 NDYSDPED
-598 DAGTFEYTYE
+598 DASSFEYTYE

>member
-22 SIVAVLAMFVCL
+22 SVVAVLAMFVCL

-79 RLICWLVAM
+79 RLICWLVAA

-114 TDRIANTV
+114 TDKMANTV
-122 SLVSLKKD
+122 SLVGLKKD
-130 NIDNVSDLN
+130 NIEKVTDLN
-139 GKIVGTV
+139 DKTVGTV
-146 PQADPEGIAKGLQE
+146 PEADPEGISKGLQE
-160 LQSKASVSVQDYPD
+160 LQTKANVSVQDYPD
-174 VISCVQA
+174 VLSSVQA
-181 LYDGEVQ
+181 LYDGGVQ

-219 VWYTDRTKT
+219 VWYTDRTKS

-286 SYLTMSCKK
+286 AYLTMSCKK
-295 DETACSSVDDK
+295 DETACSPVDDK

-480 YVAVTVPRE
+480 YVAVTIPRP
-489 EMTEAARTLILMTEN
+489 EMTDAARTLILMTEN

-538 MGEVYVPEDQQED
+538 MGEVYVPEED
-551 AGYAPVYDDSHSST
+551 AGYAPVYGTEDDTS
-565 TETET
+565 E
-570 QSYDDP
+570 DDV
-576 ALSSGNGEDNSSIG
+576 LYEDAGTVPQG

-598 DAGTFEYTYE
+598 DAGSFEYTYE